1 MSWGIIGNVQQGLQG
16 TRALLTRSGSAVVQG
31 WVTDAGWSGS
41 LDGFLLGSK
50 AGKIILGR
58 TGRLPLART
67 GRVGN
72 FIISKLDGIGGPEP
86 IIGADGIFSLEFII
100 IINDTFIVFIG
111 DITGKSTDIGEFT
124 LFAIRINV
132 SVFTS
137 GNTIYSTSF
146 FPERLCL
153 QSFSNSLF
161 TKKKKKNLP
170 EASIFSNVTKCEA
183 AIFVSV

>member
-1 MSWGIIGNVQQGLQG
+1 M
-16 TRALLTRSGSAVVQG
+16 LTGSRSAIVQG
-31 WVTDAGWSGS
+31 WVTDTGWSGS

-72 FIISKLDGIGGPEP
+72 FIISKLDGIGGSEP

-100 IINDTFIVFIG
+100 VIDDTFVVFIG

-146 FPERLCL
+146 FPERLLCLHFTTVCL
-153 QSFSNSLF
+153 Q
-161 TKKKKKNLP
+161 KKEKILP
-170 EASIFSNVTKCEA
+170 EASIFANVTKSEA

>member
-1 MSWGIIGNVQQGLQG
+1 MRSTGRGQSSLSWGIIGNVQQGLQG

-31 WVTDAGWSGS
+31 WVTDTGWSGP
-41 LDGFLLGSK
+41 LDGLLLGSK
-50 AGKIILGR
+50 AGKVILGR

-100 IINDTFIVFIG
+100 IIDDTFVVFIR

-132 SVFTS
+132 SIFTS
-137 GNTIYSTSF
+137 GNTIYTTSF

-153 QSFSNSLF
+153 TFFNCLLS
-161 TKKKKKNLP
+161 KKKPYLKLP
-170 EASIFSNVTKCEA
+170 SSPM
-183 AIFVSV
+183 